1 MRNEYEKPAPQS
13 NEPEYFSSA
22 LLTQPNGARQEYF
35 EQQCLIEHP
44 RLLETLDATI
54 RAICPPGEG
63 AHERRPATMVLIIG
77 PPRVGKTTF
86 VHLLQER
93 LLEHSRAQM
102 EQNPAFIPFSSI
114 TLPGPET
121 TRFHSPTYSPPIPPR
136 LHN

>member
-44 RLLETLDATI
+44 RLLETLDATLQ
-54 RAICPPGEG
+54 AICPPGEG
-63 AHERRPATMVLIIG
+63 ASKRRPGTMLLIIG

-86 VHLLQER
+86 VRLLEER
-93 LLEHSRAQM
+93 LLEQSGARLQ
-102 EQNPAFIPFSSI
+102 QDPGFIPFSSI
-114 TLPGPET
+114 TVAGPEA
-121 TRFHSPTYSPPIPPR
+121 S
-136 LHN
+136 